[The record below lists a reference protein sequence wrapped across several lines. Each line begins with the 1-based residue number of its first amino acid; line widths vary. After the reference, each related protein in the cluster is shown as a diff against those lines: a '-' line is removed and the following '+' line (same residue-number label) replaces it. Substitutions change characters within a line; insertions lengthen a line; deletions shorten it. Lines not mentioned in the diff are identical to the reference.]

1 MSVAPELP
9 KTALKPAEGEAAKTA
24 PPAPAP
30 SPSPPTPAPTP
41 PVVEAHE
48 APILD
53 HEYDGIQEY
62 DNPLPGWWVWIFWV
76 TIAFTPLY
84 IAYYHYGEGPLVADE
99 YARDLR
105 AHQEAEARRALESGA
120 VDEASLAALVADAA
134 TLAQGEAVFRT
145 NCVACH
151 GDQGEGR
158 IGPNLTDDYW
168 LHGGELMSIFRVI
181 DEGVPDKGMIAWGK
195 MLGPDDIKRVT
206 AFVGAMRGKNVPGL
220 GPQGERAGSK

>member
-9 KTALKPAEGEAAKTA
+9 KTIKGEAAPLAPATA
-24 PPAPAP
+24 PPPPPSPSPAPAP
-30 SPSPPTPAPTP
+30 APLT
-41 PVVEAHE
+41 EGHE

-99 YARDLR
+99 YAADVQ
-105 AHQEAEARRALESGA
+105 AFQEAEARRALESGA
-120 VDEASLAALVADAA
+120 VDEASLAALMVDAA
-134 TLAQGEAVFRT
+134 TLAKGEAVFRS

-168 LHGGELMSIFRVI
+168 LHGGELMDIFRVI
-181 DEGVPDKGMIAWGK
+181 DQGVPDKGMIAWGK
-195 MLGPDDIKRVT
+195 MLGPDDLKRVT
-206 AFVGAMRGKNVPGL
+206 AYVGAMRGTNVPGL
-220 GPQGERAGSK
+220 GPQGEKAGSK